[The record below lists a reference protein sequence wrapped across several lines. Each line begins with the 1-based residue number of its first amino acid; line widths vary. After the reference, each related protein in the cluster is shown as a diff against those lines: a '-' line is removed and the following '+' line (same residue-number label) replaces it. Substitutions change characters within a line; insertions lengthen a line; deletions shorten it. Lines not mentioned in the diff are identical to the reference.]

1 MIFHRNNKNFLEN
14 WWGTVDRVTLVALAV
29 IIAFSGIMVA
39 TASPAVAERI
49 GLESFYFVRRQLVFL
64 LLAVSMMVT
73 FSLFSQSMVRR
84 VSLLG
89 FVICILLLIAVLFLG
104 AEVKGARRWISFVGF
119 TLQPSEFIKP
129 FFAVV
134 TAWVLS
140 QRYTKP
146 HFPSFKVAI
155 FLYALLVVLLILQPD
170 FGMTVTISVIWCG
183 QLFLAGIPIL
193 WVGAVAMMALMGVSG
208 AYTLLPHV
216 RQRINS
222 FIDPDSSGNYQVK
235 RSLQA
240 FQEGGLF
247 GRGPG
252 EGTVKQVLPDS
263 HTDFIFAVVGEEMGT
278 IVCIMIVV
286 LFAFIVLRGLTRM
299 LRESDPFIVF
309 SVAGLLMQ
317 FGMQAAINMGVT
329 LHLLPTKG
337 MTLPFISYGGSSMLA
352 ISIAMGMM
360 LALTRR
366 RYGVININVIGRNTL
381 NIGN

>member
-1 MIFHRNNKNFLEN
+1 MTFHRKNKNFLEN
-14 WWGTVDRVTLVALAV
+14 WWGTVDRVTLIALAV

-49 GLESFYFVRRQLVFL
+49 GVESFYFVRRQLVFL
-64 LLAVSMMVT
+64 VLATIVMIGVSLCSPVV
-73 FSLFSQSMVRR
+73 VRR
-84 VSLLG
+84 VALFGFAIGVVLL
-89 FVICILLLIAVLFLG
+89 VAVLFFG
-104 AEVKGARRWISFVGF
+104 AEVKGARRWISLGGF
-119 TLQPSEFIKP
+119 SLQPSEFIKP

-134 TAWVLS
+134 SGWILS

-146 HFPSFKVAI
+146 HFPSFKISIA
-155 FLYALLVVLLILQPD
+155 LYVLLVGLLILQPD
-170 FGMTVTISVIWCG
+170 FGMTVTVSAMWGG
-183 QLFLAGIPIL
+183 QLFLAGISML
-193 WVGAVAMMALMGVSG
+193 WVGAVSMMAIVGISA
-208 AYTLLPHV
+208 AYAFLPHV

-222 FIDPDSSGNYQVK
+222 FLDPASSGNYQVK

-240 FQEGGLF
+240 FQEGGLY

-278 IVCIMIVV
+278 IVCLLVV
-286 LFAFIVLRGLTRM
+286 ALFAFIVLRSLTRM
-299 LRESDPFIVF
+299 LKESDLFIVF

-337 MTLPFISYGGSSMLA
+337 MTLPFISYGGSSMIA

-366 RYGVININVIGRNTL
+366 RYGIVNINAIGHKTL
-381 NIGN
+381 NIGL